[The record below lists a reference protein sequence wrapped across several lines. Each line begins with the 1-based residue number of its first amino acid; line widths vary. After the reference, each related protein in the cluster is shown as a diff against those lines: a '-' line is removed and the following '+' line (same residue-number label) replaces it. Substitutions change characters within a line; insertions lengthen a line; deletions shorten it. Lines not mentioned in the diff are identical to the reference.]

1 MMFILTES
9 GFFKC
14 KLFCFLEFIDGT
26 VASRVLTRSFSEI
39 KKSRIDLSYLADK
52 MLERDII
59 SMEEKNKVLDH
70 KLHQTSDERLDELLQ
85 YLVATVQEDGGT
97 FGWFIDVLK
106 SRSTIVA
113 KKIADNL
120 EKG

>member
-9 GFFKC
+9 GLFKC

-52 MLERDII
+52 MLECNII
-59 SMEEKNKVLDH
+59 SMKEKNKVFD
-70 KLHQTSDERLDELLQ
+70 KLHHTSDERLDELLQ
-85 YLVATVQEDGGT
+85 YLVATVQVDGGT

-106 SRSTIVA
+106 SHNTIVA